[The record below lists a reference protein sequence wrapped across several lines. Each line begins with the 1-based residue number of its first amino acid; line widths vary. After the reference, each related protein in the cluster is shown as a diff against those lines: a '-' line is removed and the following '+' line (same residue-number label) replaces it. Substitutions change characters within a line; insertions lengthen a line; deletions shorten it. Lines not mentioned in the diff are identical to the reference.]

1 MINLILAFFVLAL
14 CLLIVGVVSLNI
26 WIETL
31 RVGGLYHWRVRTA
44 RGVIFGGSFYR
55 PARMRKNQHA

>member
-1 MINLILAFFVLAL
+1 MIDLVIASAILAL
-14 CLLIVGVVSLNI
+14 CLLIAGIVSLNF

-31 RVGGLYHWRVRTA
+31 RIGGLYHWRLCGA

-55 PARMRKNQHA
+55 PARVRRNPQS

>member
-1 MINLILAFFVLAL
+1 MTLILACAILAL
-14 CLLIVGVVSLNI
+14 CLLIAGVVSLNI

-55 PARMRKNQHA
+55 PRRRA